1 MTERHI
7 KVVFHDGEYPDV
19 YDNDKRLNRKEI
31 VELLIEYFEDC
42 DELITENEQLKQ
54 ELFEAKK
61 DYLIETA
68 DISDTLHLD
77 EDIKQLRQEIFGD
90 VE

>member
-7 KVVFHDGEYPDV
+7 KVVFFDGNPTV
-19 YDNDKRLNRKEI
+19 YDNDKRLNEKEI
-31 VELLIEYFEDC
+31 VDLLIEYFEDC
-42 DELITENEQLKQ
+42 DALITENEQLKK

-68 DISDTLHLD
+68 DISDKLHLD
-77 EDIKQLRQEIFGD
+77 EDIKQLRKEIFGNT
-90 VE
+90 E